1 MNCWILYA
9 GSVNE
14 CKQQN
19 DKIMHNN
26 SFHFVQ
32 KGNDDLNIRW
42 KTYSTKIASQL
53 YTKLIHRW
61 LRDEFWSSVRIS
73 LLSIPQTE
81 AFALPGIVEQTT
93 LGPRRYE

>member
-19 DKIMHNN
+19 DKITLNN

-32 KGNDDLNIRW
+32 EGNDDLNNRW
-42 KTYSTKIASQL
+42 ETYSTKIVSQL

-61 LRDEFWSSVRIS
+61 LRDEFWFKRGNFFVVY
-73 LLSIPQTE
+73 PTN
-81 AFALPGIVEQTT
+81 
-93 LGPRRYE
+93 